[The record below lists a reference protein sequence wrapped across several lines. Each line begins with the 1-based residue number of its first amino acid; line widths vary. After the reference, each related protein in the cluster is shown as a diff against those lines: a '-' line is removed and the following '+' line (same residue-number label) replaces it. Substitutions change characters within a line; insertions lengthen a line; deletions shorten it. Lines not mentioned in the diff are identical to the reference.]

1 MTVGLNEPKS
11 ASAEGGTG
19 LENVLLVFFT
29 EQAGLDQRLG
39 EVGKRIVA
47 GAHDGQFPGDGGA
60 GHGAAM
66 EFQQQSGTDEGGFA
80 ATGGTDHGEEAG
92 VAQALQ
98 QLGDLFFAPKKQVVF
113 VKLKRTQAGEWI
125 AFKHGTEILF
135 FDFFDELAK
144 RTEVVV
150 GHLNDLG
157 QVRSESILVPA
168 LGRRHKDGGGGNGR
182 GSPLP

>member
-1 MTVGLNEPKS
+1 
-11 ASAEGGTG
+11 
-19 LENVLLVFFT
+19 
-29 EQAGLDQRLG
+29 
-39 EVGKRIVA
+39 
-47 GAHDGQFPGDGGA
+47 
-60 GHGAAM
+60 M
-66 EFQQQSGTDEGGFA
+66 EFRQQTGTDEGGFA

-113 VKLKRTQAGEWI
+113 VELKRPQAGEWI

-135 FDFFDELAK
+135 LDFRDERAK

-150 GHLNDLG
+150 GYLNDLC
-157 QVRSESILVPA
+157 QVRPESLLVPA
-168 LGRRHKDGGGGNGR
+168 LGRRHEDGGGGDWR

>member
-1 MTVGLNEPKS
+1 
-11 ASAEGGTG
+11 
-19 LENVLLVFFT
+19 
-29 EQAGLDQRLG
+29 
-39 EVGKRIVA
+39 
-47 GAHDGQFPGDGGA
+47 
-60 GHGAAM
+60 M
-66 EFQQQSGTDEGGFA
+66 EFRQQTGTDEGGFA

-98 QLGDLFFAPKKQVVF
+98 QLGDLFFSSKKQVVF
-113 VKLKRTQAGEWI
+113 VELKRPQAGEWI

-144 RTEVVV
+144 RTEVVI

-157 QVRSESILVPA
+157 QVRSKSILMPA
-168 LGRRHKDGGGGNGR
+168 LGRGNEDGGGGDWR